1 MILPPSGGSLFFW
14 ARNRRAARRCSQATE
29 ASRKDDPVAKNLAIA
44 LVVLLLAIVAW
55 GLFLESSGVTIV
67 INGQQVTGPLEGAI
81 GAAGL
86 VVAVIAL
93 FCAAILLVFVFAGMG
108 IIVLGG
114 VVFVGM
120 ILAWLAFPF
129 LLPLLIPLAILWGFV
144 AMAPKTTSS

>member
-1 MILPPSGGSLFFW
+1 M
-14 ARNRRAARRCSQATE
+14 
-29 ASRKDDPVAKNLAIA
+29 AKKLAIA
-44 LVVLLLAIVAW
+44 LAVLMLAIVAW

-67 INGQQVTGPLEGAI
+67 INGQQVTGPIKGTV

-93 FCAAILLVFVFAGMG
+93 FCGAILLVFVFAGIG
-108 IIVLGG
+108 VIVLGG

-120 ILAWLAFPF
+120 IVAWLAFPF

-144 AMAPKTTSS
+144 AMTRRTNASLRTKGGVLVPF